1 MVPQI
6 ISMTFIFI
14 LLNYLLWR
22 KTFDSIAKNSVITE
36 LCFSSKYLS
45 QNKNSIPI
53 KLLSLTNDSNDIQF
67 EDKSFQNKTFRTH

>member
-1 MVPQI
+1 MKK
-6 ISMTFIFI
+6 
-14 LLNYLLWR
+14 

-53 KLLSLTNDSNDIQF
+53 KLLSLTNDIKF

>member
-1 MVPQI
+1 MKK
-6 ISMTFIFI
+6 
-14 LLNYLLWR
+14 

-53 KLLSLTNDSNDIQF
+53 KLLSLTNDIQF